1 MIPSPLPRP
10 AKPSIGVAGTPSR
23 PIRFL
28 ISNSIFVRTIWTV
41 AALHCLRPAL
51 SAAADAGV
59 SSEDLSQPIRPGEPG
74 QAPFWNGHSR
84 RFIWAPAFEF
94 GEVPAATAY
103 RFTVTM
109 SASGQVFTFMTDK
122 PWRPLSPV
130 WNQLPAGKAILK
142 VEAMGAKSPVPA
154 GERAFVKSPGF
165 AGVKQPP
172 AYPYAESGLR
182 GLRDLLRQR
191 KVASWLE
198 EGRPDVHYPKWIYP
212 GMMASATVQ
221 GMVTLA
227 RHTADEKEK
236 AAALLTARRAADF
249 LMTLCEPAGAPLAG
263 WPRTYW
269 DGAQADI
276 QPGFH
281 DQIMSPGPPEAA
293 RAYLDLYDLTGEPA
307 YLGFATGVADTLVR
321 CQLDKGTWPLW
332 LERATGRAKEPGLV
346 VPVAALRLFNRLI
359 GQYGLVAYA
368 PARDRAMRFCIDGP
382 LATMRWD
389 AQFEDTRP
397 KAAYRNQSHRE
408 PALLAVMLFE
418 RNGPGDFAR
427 AEELLRFV
435 EDGFVVWAPTDAV
448 TREPLFKPGSRW
460 SGLDPDFGLDWFL
473 PAAVEQYAFFTP
485 INASCAD
492 LIDAWMAGYKATG
505 RRDYLAKS
513 VALANTLTIA
523 QRYFGGGEIPT
534 HLRQV
539 QPELNWLNC
548 SVEAA
553 CTLLRHAAELQTYG
567 ITPSRPIRF
576 PISDFRGSSWLCSQR
591 AVSSSD
597 GPSWMRLRPRA
608 IPASTRRKGQSPSQ
622 PRSRRQAATSSG
634 WSSSS

>member
-1 MIPSPLPRP
+1 MVFPGR
-10 AKPSIGVAGTPSR
+10 VM
-23 PIRFL
+23 
-28 ISNSIFVRTIWTV
+28 NSFFVRTICAV
-41 AALHCLRPAL
+41 ASLLCLRPAL
-51 SAAADAGV
+51 SAAADAGIH
-59 SSEDLSQPIRPGEPG
+59 SEDLSQPIRPGEPG
-74 QAPFWNGHSR
+74 QAPFWNGHAR

-94 GEVPAATAY
+94 GEVPAASVY

-109 SASGQVFTFMTDK
+109 SASGQVFTFMADK

-130 WNQLPAGKAILK
+130 WNQLPAGKAVLK
-142 VEAMGAKSPVPA
+142 IEAMGAKGPVPA
-154 GERAFVKSPGF
+154 GERTFVKSPGF
-165 AGVKQPP
+165 TGVTQPP

-227 RHTADEKEK
+227 RHTSDEKEK
-236 AAALLTARRAADF
+236 AAALLVARRAADF
-249 LMTLCEPAGAPLAG
+249 LMTLREPAGTPLAG
-263 WPRTYW
+263 WPQTYW

-293 RAYLDLYDLTGEPA
+293 RAYLDLYDLTGEPS
-307 YLGFATGVADTLVR
+307 YLGFATGVADTLMR
-321 CQLDKGTWPLW
+321 CQQDNGTWHLW

-359 GQYGLVAYA
+359 GQYGLVAYT
-368 PARDRAMRFCIDGP
+368 PARDRAMRYCTEGP
-382 LATMRWD
+382 LRTMRWD

-408 PALLAVMLFE
+408 PALVAVMLFE
-418 RNGPGDFAR
+418 RNNPGDIAR

-435 EDGFVVWAPTDAV
+435 EDGFVVWAPADAV

-492 LIDAWMAGYKATG
+492 LIEAWMAGYKATG

-553 CTLLRHAAELQTYG
+553 CTLLRHAADLQTYTD
-567 ITPSRPIRF
+567 TP
-576 PISDFRGSSWLCSQR
+576 
-591 AVSSSD
+591 AH
-597 GPSWMRLRPRA
+597 
-608 IPASTRRKGQSPSQ
+608 
-622 PRSRRQAATSSG
+622 
-634 WSSSS
+634 